1 MAMQFDLVTLKAMR
15 LVFLFGTGE
24 SKEGARQH
32 AFDLMNTYL
41 SSQNESLDTEKFFL
55 TMHYTQGGKTQYNYI
70 LYAKVSDQAIEKK
83 PVKIINA
90 PESLYM
96 HTKFLGDMD
105 SSSGKEFLQDVQ
117 DYHKAHDLKSDPK
130 YFLGL
135 ATPVDLEAK
144 EVDYYLPVK
153 HK

>member
-24 SKEGARQH
+24 SKESSRQH
-32 AFDLMNTYL
+32 AFELMNTYL
-41 SSQNESLDTEKFFL
+41 SSQNESLDTEKFFF
-55 TMHYTQGGKTQYNYI
+55 TMHISRGEKSQFTYV
-70 LYAKVSDQAIEKK
+70 LYAKVSDQAIEQK

-90 PESLYM
+90 PESIYM
-96 HTKFLGDMD
+96 HTKLKGDID
-105 SSSGKEFLQDVQ
+105 SSNGKEFLQDLQ

-130 YFLGL
+130 YFFGL

-144 EVDYYLPVK
+144 EIDYYVPVK